1 MSEEA
6 AGRGFDPAKHL
17 SKISGADYL
26 EVKWRLVWLRESHP
40 NALIDTELI
49 RIDERLAI
57 FKASVS
63 IPDGG
68 MATGFGSESPGDFR
82 DFIEKAECVP
92 LDSDILTRR
101 GFVGFEDARIGED
114 VLAYDPDSD
123 QCIWTPLRET
133 KLYASGN
140 VVEMTNRAGVAIRCT
155 SDHSWAVVG
164 GSLRKVSDFR
174 AGDRVVLAAIAPGGG
189 SPLTAEEAAIIGWMF
204 TDGTIRRDGDYVRA
218 TIVQSKPE
226 TVATIRALV
235 GSIAH
240 ETVGKPTTRTFPS
253 GKTYSCLPQH
263 SFILPAPIT
272 RALLRKAGIEDDADL
287 PALATRLSV
296 DARAAMLAAM
306 MLADGDRR
314 GNFAKKRK
322 PGVMEAWRVLCT
334 LQGIA
339 ISPLRDRAGMPTQRA
354 KKRRY
359 LCASELRVTPVGA
372 MPVWCPTTDY
382 GTWVMRQNGQV
393 AITGNTKAI
402 GRALAALGFG
412 TQFTSDFNFGSDQ
425 GRVVDSPVRRGS
437 NGNQGQRSSGTDGQG
452 SSGSADR
459 PATEPQRTFITRLI
473 RTAGMDMDSAA
484 KWCVDHG
491 FTSETMTGQQASQF
505 IDYLK
510 PLAGYEEQSR

>member
-6 AGRGFDPAKHL
+6 AGRGFEPAKHL
-17 SKISGADYL
+17 SKISGSDYL

-82 DFIEKAECVP
+82 DFIEKAE
-92 LDSDILTRR
+92 
-101 GFVGFEDARIGED
+101 
-114 VLAYDPDSD
+114 
-123 QCIWTPLRET
+123 
-133 KLYASGN
+133 
-140 VVEMTNRAGVAIRCT
+140 
-155 SDHSWAVVG
+155 
-164 GSLRKVSDFR
+164 
-174 AGDRVVLAAIAPGGG
+174 
-189 SPLTAEEAAIIGWMF
+189 
-204 TDGTIRRDGDYVRA
+204 
-218 TIVQSKPE
+218 
-226 TVATIRALV
+226 
-235 GSIAH
+235 
-240 ETVGKPTTRTFPS
+240 
-253 GKTYSCLPQH
+253 
-263 SFILPAPIT
+263 
-272 RALLRKAGIEDDADL
+272 
-287 PALATRLSV
+287 
-296 DARAAMLAAM
+296 
-306 MLADGDRR
+306 
-314 GNFAKKRK
+314 
-322 PGVMEAWRVLCT
+322 
-334 LQGIA
+334 
-339 ISPLRDRAGMPTQRA
+339 
-354 KKRRY
+354 
-359 LCASELRVTPVGA
+359 
-372 MPVWCPTTDY
+372 
-382 GTWVMRQNGQV
+382 
-393 AITGNTKAI
+393 TKAI

-437 NGNQGQRSSGTDGQG
+437 NGNQGQRSSGTDGHG

-510 PLAGYEEQSR
+510 PLAGYEEQGR